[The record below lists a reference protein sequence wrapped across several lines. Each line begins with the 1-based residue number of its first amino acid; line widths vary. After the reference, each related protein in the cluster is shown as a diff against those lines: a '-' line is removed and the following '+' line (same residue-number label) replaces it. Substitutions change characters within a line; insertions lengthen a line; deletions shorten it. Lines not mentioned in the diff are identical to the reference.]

1 MMIMK
6 RFFGLAA
13 LLSVALAFFS
23 CEPAETGYEFEYYYD
38 NIYTVNKHKVR
49 PEFQDSLLTIYNM
62 DKYGLETG
70 HRARM
75 VLKYYFDYS
84 TMAYPKWEIAELIEV
99 IPTLPLQAKDAV
111 NAEEYNTLF
120 TSLNYYELMDRYL
133 QPVWVWNGLQNINI
147 EYKGLKDNAQ
157 FAMTVRGI
165 GVDETDEKNV
175 CVEFD
180 LHAKAQQSG
189 NVKSSKLLTFDI
201 SNVAD
206 FLTDEQKSRIAG
218 IDSLKTR
225 IFLKS
230 EVDGVA
236 KETNILGGKFANPV
250 K

>member
-1 MMIMK
+1 MK

-13 LLSVALAFFS
+13 LLSVALSFFS

-99 IPTLPLQAKDAV
+99 IPTLPIQAKDAV

-180 LHAKAQQSG
+180 LYAKAQQSG
-189 NVKSSKLLTFDI
+189 NVKSSKLLAFDL

-230 EVDGVA
+230 EVDGVV
-236 KETNILGGKFANPV
+236 KETNILGGKFANPL

>member
-1 MMIMK
+1 MK

-175 CVEFD
+175 GVEFD
-180 LHAKAQQSG
+180 LYAKAQQSG
-189 NVKSSKLLTFDI
+189 NVKSSKLLTFDL

-206 FLTDEQKSRIAG
+206 FLTDEQKGRIAG

-236 KETNILGGKFANPV
+236 KETNILGGKFANPL

>member
-1 MMIMK
+1 MMTMK
-6 RFFGLAA
+6 RFFGLAT
-13 LLSVALAFFS
+13 LLSVMLAFFS
-23 CEPAETGYEFEYYYD
+23 CEPAESRYEFEYFYD

-84 TMAYPKWEIAELIEV
+84 TMAYPKWEIAELIDV

-180 LHAKAQQSG
+180 LYAKAQQSG

-230 EVDGVA
+230 EVDGVV
-236 KETNILGGKFANPV
+236 KETNILGGKFANPL

>member
-1 MMIMK
+1 MK

-75 VLKYYFDYS
+75 VLKYYFDHS

-175 CVEFD
+175 GVEFD
-180 LHAKAQQSG
+180 LYAKAQQSG
-189 NVKSSKLLTFDI
+189 NVKSSKLLTFDL

-206 FLTDEQKSRIAG
+206 FLTDEQKGRIAG

-236 KETNILGGKFANPV
+236 KETNILGGKFANPL

>member
-1 MMIMK
+1 MK

-49 PEFQDSLLTIYNM
+49 PEFRDSLLTIYNM

-99 IPTLPLQAKDAV
+99 IPTLPIQAKDAV

-133 QPVWVWNGLQNINI
+133 QPGGVWNGLQNINI

-180 LHAKAQQSG
+180 LYAKAQQSG